1 MPVVAA
7 APPACLESR
16 APRDPTRCPV
26 VDVAP
31 APAAVAPA
39 YFLIP
44 TSSAIDTD
52 LPIFSRTKHRW

>member
-1 MPVVAA
+1 MPRGPRPAQSGLMPSID
-7 APPACLESR
+7 AP
-16 APRDPTRCPV
+16 
-26 VDVAP
+26 AP

-52 LPIFSRTKHRW
+52 LPIFSRTKQRW